1 MRPALLSAL
10 FVLLSCGGPESTGG
24 LPRGILVVNP
34 GRNQVEIQ
42 VEIAETQAA
51 KTRGLMGRT
60 ELDPDA
66 GMVFLQ
72 DEPLQVGFWMK
83 DTLIPLSAAFWGP
96 DGRIGSILDMEPCEA
111 EPCLTYDPGVA
122 WTGALEVNRGFF
134 EDHGVEVGDVV
145 RLERA

>member
-1 MRPALLSAL
+1 MRPALLFAVVFL
-10 FVLLSCGGPESTGG
+10 VSCGGPESTDG
-24 LPRGILVVNP
+24 LPRGTLVVNP

-42 VEIAETQAA
+42 VEIAETDAA

-60 ELDPDA
+60 ELDPEA

-72 DEPLQVGFWMK
+72 DAPLQVGFWMK
-83 DTLIPLSAAFWGP
+83 DTLIPLSVAFWGP

-111 EPCLTYDPGVA
+111 DPCPTYDPGVA
-122 WTGALEVNRGFF
+122 WTGAVEVNQGFF
-134 EDHGVEVGDVV
+134 EDHGVVVGDVV